1 MCKTDISDAF
11 KLVPILPSQYHLFCV
26 KWRNSYY
33 FYTRLAFGCRSSPK
47 IFDQF
52 SQAICWIAKNNYEIE
67 CILHLLDDFL
77 TIDRPDY
84 PAERTMAI
92 LTLIFKRL
100 NVPLAKNKTMGPNTV
115 MEYLGIILDSN
126 LMQARLPMD
135 KVLRIRE
142 MLDSFYVKKSCTKRE
157 LLQLLGHLNFASRVI
172 IPGRSFVSYL
182 LRLASSVREL
192 HHYVHLNSECREDL
206 YMWKLF
212 LEQWNDAKVQATGT
226 KCKQSTAALPSHG
239 ESPLENSSR
248 LELLVSNSISS
259 SPQMVYNT
267 GLPSHGESP
276 LKISSRIEA
285 LMSNSISSSTQLV
298 YNTGY
303 QTFVRFNLMNN
314 FCQNATE
321 DTLMR
326 FVTHCFDSLNLS
338 YQTIKLYL
346 CGIRHHLLLQGIPNP
361 FASDVKLQRLHMLL
375 NGIKRQHRSS
385 RPSRKPIT
393 TNILLDLVTTLQKGM
408 FSPYSDLLISTVCV
422 VAFFGF
428 LRCAEFTCK
437 SSFDPESN
445 LCLSDLMVHKDH
457 AVLTLKQS
465 KTDPFRRGIGIKLF
479 RNNATLCP
487 LKQLASYLC
496 LRNRNFNNNP
506 QDPLFVMENGNALT
520 RSYFLAMLK
529 DLLNRSGHADSGI
542 TGHSFRIGAATS
554 AATARI
560 EDHLI
565 KCMGRWSSDSYLRYI
580 RTSDSAIQHAQLS
593 MLQSK

>member
-1 MCKTDISDAF
+1 MYSQVRKSALMCKTDISDAF

-212 LEQWNDAKVQATGT
+212 LEQWNG
-226 KCKQSTAALPSHG
+226 
-239 ESPLENSSR
+239 
-248 LELLVSNSISS
+248 ISFF
-259 SPQMVYNT
+259 YD
-267 GLPSHGESP
+267 
-276 LKISSRIEA
+276 IERA
-285 LMSNSISSSTQLV
+285 CI
-298 YNTGY
+298 
-303 QTFVRFNLMNN
+303 
-314 FCQNATE
+314 C
-321 DTLMR
+321 TLMR
-326 FVTHCFDSLNLS
+326 H
-338 YQTIKLYL
+338 
-346 CGIRHHLLLQGIPNP
+346 
-361 FASDVKLQRLHMLL
+361 
-375 NGIKRQHRSS
+375 QH
-385 RPSRKPIT
+385 
-393 TNILLDLVTTLQKGM
+393 
-408 FSPYSDLLISTVCV
+408 
-422 VAFFGF
+422 
-428 LRCAEFTCK
+428 
-437 SSFDPESN
+437 
-445 LCLSDLMVHKDH
+445 
-457 AVLTLKQS
+457 
-465 KTDPFRRGIGIKLF
+465 
-479 RNNATLCP
+479 
-487 LKQLASYLC
+487 
-496 LRNRNFNNNP
+496 
-506 QDPLFVMENGNALT
+506 
-520 RSYFLAMLK
+520 
-529 DLLNRSGHADSGI
+529 
-542 TGHSFRIGAATS
+542 
-554 AATARI
+554 
-560 EDHLI
+560 
-565 KCMGRWSSDSYLRYI
+565 
-580 RTSDSAIQHAQLS
+580 
-593 MLQSK
+593 